1 MRAKAA
7 QRAARTEAAGGPL
20 LPTRAAILDAA
31 ERLFSARGLPGA
43 AMRDLARALG
53 LRPSSLYNHFPSK
66 QALYEAVLA
75 RGLQPI
81 AELIDEAWRAGGM
94 RPDALRAIVERLVA
108 HLALHPHLG
117 QLLQRALLEDAGSVR
132 TVLERWVT
140 PLYRDGMAV
149 IREAAADAGWEP
161 RELSHLAL
169 ALFGVVFGYFINAAA
184 AHRLVPSG
192 DDPFSPRAL
201 AVQRAFLEKA
211 IGRLLGPHARGAA
224 S

>member
-7 QRAARTEAAGGPL
+7 QRAARTEAATGAL
-20 LPTRAAILDAA
+20 LPTREAILDAA
-31 ERLFSARGLPGA
+31 ERLFSTRGLPGV
-43 AMRDLARALG
+43 AMRDLARELD
-53 LRPSSLYNHFPSK
+53 LQPSSLYNHFASK

-75 RGLQPI
+75 RGLHPI
-81 AELIDEAWRAGGM
+81 AELLDEAWRTGGV
-94 RPDALRAIVERLVA
+94 RREELRATVERLVA
-108 HLALHPHLG
+108 HLAAHPHLG
-117 QLLQRALLEDAGSVR
+117 QLIQRALLEDVGSVR

-149 IREAAADAGWEP
+149 IREAATEAGWEA
-161 RELSHLAL
+161 RELPFLTL

-184 AHRLVPSG
+184 VQRLMPSD

-211 IGRLLGPHARGAA
+211 IGRLLGPQGRRNA
-224 S
+224 